1 MSVQITIGSV
11 ADFQHHEPAMLT
23 AINATPSGP
32 ELFIADPF
40 RFLEEHGYPVS
51 AAMQGQMEK
60 AAPALA
66 QTPKQSYDDIAAG
79 RASLVADPTITW
91 HIRTLGVK
99 L

>member
-11 ADFQHHEPAMLT
+11 ADFQQHEPAMLA
-23 AINATPSGP
+23 AINASPSGP

-40 RFLEEHGYPVS
+40 RFLAEHGYPVS
-51 AAMQGQMEK
+51 AAMQGQMK
-60 AAPALA
+60 NAAPALSK
-66 QTPKQSYDDIAAG
+66 TPTQLYDGIAAG
-79 RASLVADPTITW
+79 RARLVDDPTITW